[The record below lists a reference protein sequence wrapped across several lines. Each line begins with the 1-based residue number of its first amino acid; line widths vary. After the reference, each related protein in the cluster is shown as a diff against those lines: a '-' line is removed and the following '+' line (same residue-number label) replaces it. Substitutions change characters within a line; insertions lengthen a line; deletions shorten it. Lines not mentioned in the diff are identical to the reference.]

1 MGESEALH
9 LVDFKNLKVS
19 CGNCNLHEL
28 CLPRGLDSSDLEK
41 LDRVTRRVRPL
52 HKGDVLF
59 RPGDSLTSL
68 YAVRSGCLK
77 LYISSNEG
85 EDQITGFYLPGEILG
100 LDGVESDVHT
110 CTAVAL
116 ETSTLCAFPYKNLY
130 EICKHV
136 PALHDQ
142 MFRLLG
148 RELSHENQLLLT
160 INKKNAEERIA
171 TFLVSLSARFKGLG
185 YSATEFR
192 LNMSRAEI
200 GNYLG
205 LTIETV
211 SRGLNRFQKIGL
223 ISIQRKHIK
232 ILDLAGLRG
241 FCSHQQS
248 VQLKSGPSVA

>member
-1 MGESEALH
+1 M
-9 LVDFKNLKVS
+9 
-19 CGNCNLHEL
+19 
-28 CLPRGLDSSDLEK
+28 EK
-41 LDRVTRRVRPL
+41 LDRVSRRVRPL
-52 HKGDVLF
+52 RKGEVLF
-59 RPGDSLTSL
+59 RPGEPLTSL
-68 YAVRSGCLK
+68 YAMRSGCMK

-100 LDGVESDVHT
+100 LDGVESDFHT

-116 ETSTLCAFPYKNLY
+116 ETSTLCAFPYKNLS

-136 PALHDQ
+136 PAMHDQ
-142 MFRLLG
+142 MFRLMG

-160 INKKNAEERIA
+160 VNKKNAEERIA
-171 TFLVSLSARFKGLG
+171 TFLISLSARFKRLG
-185 YSATEFR
+185 YSETEFR

-223 ISIQRKHIK
+223 ISIQRKYVKILNMSGLKALCSQQAVHIK
-232 ILDLAGLRG
+232 
-241 FCSHQQS
+241 STH
-248 VQLKSGPSVA
+248 SVA

>member
-1 MGESEALH
+1 MKVLH

-28 CLPRGLDSSDLEK
+28 CLPRGLDTSDLEK
-41 LDRVTRRVRPL
+41 LDQVSRRVRPL

-59 RPGDSLTSL
+59 RAGEPLNSL

-77 LYISSNEG
+77 LYISSDEG
-85 EDQITGFYLPGEILG
+85 EDQIIGFYLPGEILG
-100 LDGVESDVHT
+100 LDGVESDNHT
-110 CTAVAL
+110 CTAIAL
-116 ETSTLCAFPYKNLY
+116 ETSTLCAFPYKNLT

-142 MFRLLG
+142 MFRLMG

-171 TFLVSLSARFKGLG
+171 TFLLSLSTRFKRLG
-185 YSATEFR
+185 YSEMEFR
-192 LNMSRAEI
+192 LTMSRAEI

-205 LTIETV
+205 LTIETI

-223 ISIQRKHIK
+223 LSIRRKDIK
-232 ILDLAGLRG
+232 ILDMPGLKEL
-241 FCSHQQS
+241 CSHHSQ
-248 VQLKSGPSVA
+248 QLKSGESVA